1 MSYLSTIVAVSVPQR
16 IAEQRLSPLYVSVH
30 CIDPLLRQRLPE
42 GCRVELLNALPTDLR
57 RQVSELGAAPLN
69 VFTLEDARE
78 TAAVLAGQP
87 CAEKTTTGHWNRP
100 VT

>member
-1 MSYLSTIVAVSVPQR
+1 M
-16 IAEQRLSPLYVSVH
+16 
-30 CIDPLLRQRLPE
+30 
-42 GCRVELLNALPTDLR
+42 ELLNALPTDLR

-87 CAEKTTTGHWNRP
+87 CTEKTITGHWNRP

>member
-1 MSYLSTIVAVSVPQR
+1 MCDDHAPDALAGQVFTDR
-16 IAEQRLSPLYVSVH
+16 RGERF
-30 CIDPLLRQRLPE
+30 PLLRQRLPE

-87 CAEKTTTGHWNRP
+87 CTEKTTTGHWNRP